1 MQHKRAASINSDD
14 FIDEDEDPELMN
26 AIMASLLTPEVNDDG
41 TYNELNLKD
50 QEDERRILLEIM
62 QISKLEE
69 EKKKG
74 KLSLDH
80 LKRNKKPQNQDS
92 V

>member
-1 MQHKRAASINSDD
+1 
-14 FIDEDEDPELMN
+14 MN
-26 AIMASLLTPEVNDDG
+26 T
-41 TYNELNLKD
+41 KD
-50 QEDERRILLEIM
+50 QEDERRLLLEIM

-80 LKRNKKPQNQDS
+80 LKRNKKP
-92 V
+92 